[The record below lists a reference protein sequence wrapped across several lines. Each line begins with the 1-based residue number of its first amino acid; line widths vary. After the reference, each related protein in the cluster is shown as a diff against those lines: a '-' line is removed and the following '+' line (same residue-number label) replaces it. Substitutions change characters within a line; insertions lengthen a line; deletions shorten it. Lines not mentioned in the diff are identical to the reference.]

1 MKGEVSISN
10 WYLEDPKQSQV
21 RVDLTYSRVYNPCT
35 RSARGDLNASF
46 LLPAVLPTRSESA
59 T

>member
-21 RVDLTYSRVYNPCT
+21 RVDLAYSRVYNPCT
-35 RSARGDLNASF
+35 RSACARGDLNASF
-46 LLPAVLPTRSESA
+46 PPPLSL
-59 T
+59 